1 MTHEKSIKNYIF
13 CALDF
18 KDIKITKHLL
28 NKIADQIGGIKI
40 GLEFFLANG
49 KKGVRELQKFKLP
62 IFLDLKLHD
71 IPNTVKRSVES
82 IIDLR
87 PEYLSVH
94 ISGGENM
101 LKIIERNNYTKI
113 IGITLLTS
121 LDEKDLVKQGIY
133 NQAKEQVIQLVKI
146 AKKARLDGV
155 VSSPSE
161 IPLIRKISSE
171 NFIIISPG
179 IRLKRDSND
188 DQKRVM
194 SPGNA
199 ILNGATKIVIGRSIT
214 NSKNPLEA
222 IKKIQ
227 DDILK
232 KLSVKNAKN

>member
-1 MTHEKSIKNYIF
+1 M
-13 CALDF
+13 
-18 KDIKITKHLL
+18 
-28 NKIADQIGGIKI
+28 
-40 GLEFFLANG
+40 
-49 KKGVRELQKFKLP
+49 RELQKFKLP

-194 SPGNA
+194 TPKEA
-199 ILNGATKIVIGRSIT
+199 INLGADFLVIGRPIT
-214 NSKNPLEA
+214 GAENIGETLDEIYQNIS
-222 IKKIQ
+222 
-227 DDILK
+227 
-232 KLSVKNAKN
+232 